1 MNMTQASNLCVFV
14 DKMRALFAALLNH
27 VICEV
32 EICDFSFRGGSQG
45 FLPPC
50 GHQIRC
56 MLVVENHPEEFSGN
70 EGKGEGA
77 GSKAGQKGG
86 GAREEWDGTILKVTG
101 WRRK

>member
-1 MNMTQASNLCVFV
+1 MNMTQARNLCVFV
-14 DKMRALFAALLNH
+14 DKMRALFATLLNH

-70 EGKGEGA
+70 GGREREHDQKQA
-77 GSKAGQKGG
+77 KKGG
-86 GAREEWDGTILKVTG
+86 GHGKSGKVPF
-101 WRRK
+101 